1 MTTAAYSHTRPSV
14 LIIGGGYGGI
24 AVAKGLDDVAE
35 VTLVE
40 PKDAF
45 VHNVA
50 ALRALVAPRWL
61 PQIFLPYDHLLQNGR
76 VVRDRVV
83 RLEGRRA
90 LLASRIEID
99 ADFVV
104 LATGSSYPFPAK
116 SDITD
121 TVRAHEQYRATHEA
135 LASSGRVLI
144 LGAGAVG
151 LELAGEIAAA
161 WPEKRIT
168 IVDLANDILPGG
180 YRPELRAELR
190 RQLGELGIE
199 LVLGS
204 PLRENPPTPPGVLQP
219 FSVRTEAG
227 TEIAADIWFR
237 AYGIAPVTD
246 YLVGELA
253 ALCTPEG
260 YVQVTPYLE
269 LPGQEGIFAVGDI
282 TAGHP
287 NGAGRAGRHGDLVAA
302 NLRTLITGQGEL
314 LKAHVAPPAIIL
326 PLGPEGGVGQRPDQ
340 EELLGPEAVAEIKG
354 RDMMI
359 DRFAEKLGVLQPTTQ
374 RRRRLNR
381 TTT

>member
-1 MTTAAYSHTRPSV
+1 MTTAVYSHTRPSV
-14 LIIGGGYGGI
+14 LVLGGGYGGI
-24 AVAKGLDDVAE
+24 AVAKGLDDVAD

-50 ALRALVAPRWL
+50 ALRALVAPEWL
-61 PQIFLPYDHLLQNGR
+61 PKIFLPYDHLLQNGR

-83 RLEGRRA
+83 RLEGRQA
-90 LLASRIEID
+90 LLASGSAMD

-116 SDITD
+116 SDSTD
-121 TVRAHEQYRATHEA
+121 TLRAHEHYRATHEA
-135 LASSGRVLI
+135 LRSSGRVLI
-144 LGAGAVG
+144 VGAGAVG
-151 LELAGEIAAA
+151 LELAGEIAAV

-180 YRPELRAELR
+180 YRAELR
-190 RQLGELGIE
+190 RQLGKLGIE

-204 PLRENPPTPPGVLQP
+204 PLRENPPTPPGVRQP

-237 AYGIAPVTD
+237 AYGIAPITD

-253 ALCTPEG
+253 GLRTPEG
-260 YVQVTPYLE
+260 YVRVTPYLE

-282 TAGHP
+282 AAGHP

-314 LKAHVAPPAIIL
+314 LEAQVAPPAIIL
-326 PLGPEGGVGQRPDQ
+326 PLGPEGGAGQRPDQ

-359 DRFAEKLGVLQPTTQ
+359 DRFAEKLGVLQCSS
-374 RRRRLNR
+374 
-381 TTT
+381 

>member
-1 MTTAAYSHTRPSV
+1 MTAYSLFSHTRPSV
-14 LIIGGGYGGI
+14 LVIGAGYGGI
-24 AVAKGLDDVAE
+24 AVAKGVDDVAD
-35 VTLVE
+35 VMLVE

-50 ALRALVAPRWL
+50 ALRALVAPEWL
-61 PQIFLPYDHLLQNGR
+61 PKIFLPYDHLLQNGR
-76 VVRDRVV
+76 VLRDRVV

-90 LLASRIEID
+90 HLASGSEID

-104 LATGSSYPFPAK
+104 LATGSSYAFPAK
-116 SDITD
+116 SASTD
-121 TVRAHEQYRATHEA
+121 TVRAHEQYQATHEA
-135 LASSGRVLI
+135 LASSGGVLI
-144 LGAGAVG
+144 VGAGAVG
-151 LELAGEIAAA
+151 LELAGEIAAV

-190 RQLGELGIE
+190 RQLGALGIE

-204 PLRENPPTPPGVLQP
+204 ALRENPPTPPGVLEP
-219 FSVRTEAG
+219 FSVRTAAG

-237 AYGIAPVTD
+237 AYGIAPITD

-253 ALCTPEG
+253 ALRTPEG

-282 TAGHP
+282 AAGHP

-314 LKAHVAPPAIIL
+314 VKAHVAPPAIIL
-326 PLGPEGGVGQRPDQ
+326 PLGPEGGAGQRSDQ
-340 EELLGPEAVAEIKG
+340 EELLGPEAVAQIKG

-374 RRRRLNR
+374 WSSR
-381 TTT
+381 

>member
-1 MTTAAYSHTRPSV
+1 MPTYSHPRPSV
-14 LIIGGGYGGI
+14 LVIGGGYGGI
-24 AVAKGLDDVAE
+24 AVAKGLDDVAD
-35 VTLVE
+35 VMLVE

-50 ALRALVAPRWL
+50 ALRALVAPEWL
-61 PQIFLPYDHLLQNGR
+61 PKIFLPYDHLLRNGR

-90 LLASRIEID
+90 LLASGREID

-116 SDITD
+116 SAITD
-121 TVRAHEQYRATHEA
+121 TGRAHKQYRATHEA

-144 LGAGAVG
+144 VGAGAVG
-151 LELAGEIAAA
+151 LELAGEIAAV

-168 IVDLANDILPGG
+168 IVDLANAILPGG
-180 YRPELRAELR
+180 YRAELRAELR
-190 RQLGELGIE
+190 RQLGKLGIE

-204 PLRENPPTPPGVLQP
+204 PLREKPLTAPGVLRP
-219 FSVRTEAG
+219 FSVCTEAG
-227 TEIAADIWFR
+227 TEIAADLWFR
-237 AYGIAPVTD
+237 AYGIAPSTD

-253 ALCTPEG
+253 ALRTPEG

-269 LPGQEGIFAVGDI
+269 LPGQERIFAVGDI
-282 TAGHP
+282 AAGHP

-302 NLRTLITGQGEL
+302 NLRTLITGRGEL
-314 LKAHVAPPAIIL
+314 VEAQVAPPAIIL
-326 PLGPEGGVGQRPDQ
+326 PLGPDGGAGQRPDQ
-340 EELLGPEAVAEIKG
+340 EQLLGPEAVAEIKG
-354 RDMMI
+354 RDLMI
-359 DRFAEKLGVLQPTTQ
+359 DRFAEKMGVLQPFMQ
-374 RRRRLNR
+374 RSGRLDR

>member
-1 MTTAAYSHTRPSV
+1 MTTHSRIRPTV
-14 LIIGGGYGGI
+14 LVVGGGYAGVT
-24 AVAKGLDDVAE
+24 VARALDDVAD

-45 VHNVA
+45 VYNVA
-50 ALRALVAPRWL
+50 ALRALVAPEWL
-61 PQIFLPYDHLLQNGR
+61 PKIFLPYDYLLQNGR

-83 RLEGRRA
+83 RLEGKRT
-90 LLASRIEID
+90 LLASGREVD

-116 SDITD
+116 SDSHDTD
-121 TVRAHEQYRATHEA
+121 QAHERYRATNRT
-135 LASSGRVLI
+135 LAAAERVLI

-151 LELAGEIAAA
+151 LELAGEIAAR
-161 WPEKRIT
+161 WPEKRIA
-168 IVDLANDILPGG
+168 IADIAGDILPGG

-199 LVLGS
+199 LMLGS
-204 PLRENPPTPPGVLQP
+204 PLRDKPPSTAGDLQP

-227 TEIAADIWFR
+227 TELAADIWFR

-246 YLVGELA
+246 YLTGELA
-253 ALCTPEG
+253 ALRTPEG
-260 YVQVTPYLE
+260 YVEVTRYME

-282 TAGHP
+282 AAGHP

-302 NLRTLITGQGEL
+302 NIRTLITGQGEL
-314 LKAHVAPPAIIL
+314 VEAQVAPPAIIL
-326 PLGPEGGVGQRPDQ
+326 PLGPEGGAGQRPDQ
-340 EELLGPEAVAEIKG
+340 EELLGPAAVAEIKG

-359 DRFAEKLGVLQPTTQ
+359 HRYAEKLGVLQPAPQ
-374 RRRRLNR
+374 KS
-381 TTT
+381 